1 MNRIKSVNI
10 IFLITVIVSVIGS
23 IINSFIF
30 SVTRNLAYIMIVSQV
45 LIALPSLIY
54 LKVKKIDLIKGLRL
68 HKINI
73 GNIVLIILFTY
84 LISPLMGLINILSTR
99 VVSNSTE
106 QIMSQMTSENSF
118 LVSLVLIAFVPCI
131 LEEVVYR
138 GVFYNEYRKVNV
150 LKGILLSGFLFGIIH
165 GNFNQF
171 SYAFAMGI
179 IFALLIE
186 ATDSILS
193 TMIVHFFINGT
204 SVFGVYLL
212 PKLEEFLAGFNGQEY
227 ADTAMNT
234 SAAEK
239 ITMGMI
245 GSFAIYAAF
254 TSTLAFIV
262 FKTIAKRT
270 GRWEF
275 IKNIL
280 KRNQNTTDQP
290 ALKRNQNTTDHA
302 ARLNYAMD
310 YEDEIEMDYNRDV
323 EYIEA
328 SSKNLI
334 SVSLVVAIVLCVI
347 LMILNEE
354 SVIRFIQQMQ
364 A

>member
-68 HKINI
+68 HKINM

-212 PKLEEFLAGFNGQEY
+212 PKLEEFLAEFNGQEY

-290 ALKRNQNTTDHA
+290 ALNSNQNTTDHT

>member
-212 PKLEEFLAGFNGQEY
+212 PKLEEFLAEFNGQEY

-290 ALKRNQNTTDHA
+290 ALNSNQNTTDHT